1 MEYLAHSAANIKA
14 IVVFAK
20 ENKDTKARNKRLE
33 ERKDALARGD
43 VEQDLEGLI
52 ESRKPFTWAGLN
64 YSESPAPCEY
74 LPSSPTELQPF
85 LFPVASDSCSRRST
99 AMSSPA
105 RSLRSWE
112 RQVPARPHFWMSSP
126 PGRLLA

>member
-52 ESRKPFTWAGLN
+52 ESRKPFTWSGLN
-64 YSESPAPCEY
+64 YSKQ
-74 LPSSPTELQPF
+74 LPTRNKTIS
-85 LFPVASDSCSRRST
+85 
-99 AMSSPA
+99 
-105 RSLRSWE
+105 
-112 RQVPARPHFWMSSP
+112 
-126 PGRLLA
+126 